1 MSVGSYAGPTSP
13 VPIGAN
19 GFRLSFH
26 GGGTQTLVN
35 PVMLIFGIPNAAV
48 APAVTTG
55 SMSGGFTSVGV
66 DLGDTQSSRYGGSWN
81 STTGFAG
88 NFNNT
93 TNPKVYEFI
102 GFPKG
107 SDSENYTNWSGA
119 TGISSWNLFVYALT
133 FSPTQMQRGDYV
145 EFATSLPVGSFVIGY
160 GCEQLAAGGNCKN
173 AGATDSTPFT
183 FSGLVTQ
190 VPEPASLTLLGL
202 GFLTF
207 GFLQRRKVA
216 NR

>member
-1 MSVGSYAGPTSP
+1 VGSYGGPTGP

-26 GGGTQTLVN
+26 GGGNQTLVN
-35 PVMLIFGIPNAAV
+35 PVMLIFGVPNAAV
-48 APAVTTG
+48 APALATG
-55 SMSGGFTSVGV
+55 AMSGGFNSVAI

-88 NFNNT
+88 NFNST

-102 GFPKG
+102 GFPSG

-119 TGISSWNLFVYALT
+119 TGLSSWNLFVYALT
-133 FSPTQMQRGDYV
+133 FTPAQMQRGDYV
-145 EFATSLPVGSFVIGY
+145 EFTTNLPVGSFVIGY
-160 GCEQLAAGGNCKN
+160 GCEQLSAGGNCRN
-173 AGATDSTPFT
+173 PGATDSTPFT

-190 VPEPASLTLLGL
+190 VPEPATLTLLGL
-202 GFLTF
+202 GLLGAAFKA
-207 GFLQRRKVA
+207 RRKIVT
-216 NR
+216 R